1 MGIKYHMRKKIMI
14 FHYECTLGDG
24 YQHWGTAEVKSGE
37 YGNVIAIG
45 ENFPY
50 IMLYTH

>member
-24 YQHWGTAEVKSGE
+24 YQHSEEQLK
-37 YGNVIAIG
+37 
-45 ENFPY
+45 
-50 IMLYTH
+50 